1 MKETHFVT
9 GAFSYSGRYITR
21 RLLARGVNVRT
32 MTGKTPGAG
41 DSDLVEVFSYLFD
54 DFEKMVDALR
64 GASVVYNTYW
74 VRFNHGSN
82 TYDLAVENTK
92 KLIDAAV
99 AAGVRRFVHVS
110 ITNPSE
116 DSALPYFNGKAIL
129 ERYLKESGLSYAILR
144 PTVLFGRE
152 DILINNVAWILR
164 RFPVFGMIG
173 DGGYEVQPV
182 YVDDLAELAVRM
194 GEPDEN
200 VVMDAVGPE
209 TFKFRDL
216 VSLIRNSIGSKS
228 LIVSMKPAT
237 ALLFARIIGGLVGDV
252 LLTRDE
258 VDGLMGGLLVSGEPP
273 TCPTKFTDWL
283 SRNSSRLGRSYSSEI
298 ARHYD

>member
-21 RLLARGVNVRT
+21 RLLAKGVSVKT
-32 MTGKTPGAG
+32 MTGKTPEPDDIGR
-41 DSDLVEVFSYLFD
+41 VESHPYLFD
-54 DFEKMVDALR
+54 DFDGMVNVLR
-64 GASVVYNTYW
+64 GATVVYNTYW
-74 VRFNHGSN
+74 VRFNHGAN

-92 KLIDAAV
+92 KLIDATV

-116 DSALPYFNGKAIL
+116 DSMLPYFRGKAIL
-129 ERYLKESGLSYAILR
+129 EQKLMNSGLSYAVLR

-152 DILINNVAWILR
+152 DILINNVAWLLR

-173 DGGYEVQPV
+173 AGEYKTQPV

-194 GEPDEN
+194 GESNEN
-200 VVMDAVGPE
+200 LVMDAVGPE
-209 TFKFRDL
+209 TFRFRDL
-216 VSLIRNSIGSKS
+216 VSLIRNSIGSKA
-228 LIVSMKPAT
+228 LIVPMKPAT

-258 VDGLMGGLLVSGEPP
+258 VDGLMGGLLVSEEAP
-273 TCPTKFTDWL
+273 TCPTKFTEWL
-283 SRNSSRLGRSYSSEI
+283 SGNNSRLGRSYSSEI
-298 ARHYD
+298 ARHYE